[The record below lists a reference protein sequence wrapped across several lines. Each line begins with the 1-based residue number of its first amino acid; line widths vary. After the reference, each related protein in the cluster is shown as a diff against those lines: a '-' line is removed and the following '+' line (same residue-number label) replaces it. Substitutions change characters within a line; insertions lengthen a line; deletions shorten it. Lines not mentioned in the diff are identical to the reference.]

1 MRSFTLLVGLLLL
14 VFNVFAGPISLGIAG
29 NYDVFVQNNF
39 TVVSSDTQGRV
50 AIGGDLNVAGQYD
63 IGYKIND
70 FDMGEG
76 PSVIVSGDVN
86 KSKSGYLNV
95 YEDGKHQSP
104 HSGEL
109 LYSGNLSNSIP
120 NTIEAMLIQTKESN
134 LPFNFDNEFSYLNT
148 LSLELSSRTA
158 SGTTESKWNVLNV
171 NATSTPTDNIYVFEV
186 TQEQLNESSEV
197 KVNDVS
203 DDATII
209 FNVTNDNNVASRD
222 YSKELCEEDQVGC
235 ITMKQTTVSINGM
248 YKHENLQEHSLV
260 NRLPSQILYNFSG
273 ITKLNLFTNIFGT
286 ILAPSA
292 EITAQNG
299 VIWGSVIGKSWESA
313 GAFQINHDPFIP
325 SLFIPTDPRQIS
337 EVAAPGSIFIVMLGL
352 GILILRGKLRN

>member
-1 MRSFTLLVGLLLL
+1 
-14 VFNVFAGPISLGIAG
+14 
-29 NYDVFVQNNF
+29 
-39 TVVSSDTQGRV
+39 
-50 AIGGDLNVAGQYD
+50 
-63 IGYKIND
+63 
-70 FDMGEG
+70 
-76 PSVIVSGDVN
+76 
-86 KSKSGYLNV
+86 
-95 YEDGKHQSP
+95 
-104 HSGEL
+104 
-109 LYSGNLSNSIP
+109 
-120 NTIEAMLIQTKESN
+120 
-134 LPFNFDNEFSYLNT
+134 
-148 LSLELSSRTA
+148 
-158 SGTTESKWNVLNV
+158 
-171 NATSTPTDNIYVFEV
+171 
-186 TQEQLNESSEV
+186 
-197 KVNDVS
+197 VS

-325 SLFIPTDPRQIS
+325 SIS